1 VRPGVFLCV
10 PGAPLVCRGEIGGP
24 ALVFVF
30 VASDSDRC
38 QHYAMPRAVHDAFV
52 CGDVAAMK
60 AALGNPPDFPPTL
73 RPSDLAIGDD
83 CLEYFIRRGRDTA
96 EDAERIGFSE
106 AVEMLNAFHRRRN
119 RKP

>member
-60 AALGNPPDFPPTL
+60 AALGNPPDFPNTL
-73 RPSDLAIGDD
+73 MPFDLAIGDD
-83 CLEYFIRRGRDTA
+83 YLEYFIRRGRDTA
-96 EDAERIGFSE
+96 KDAELIGFSE